1 MNNNAVSRSMQRMID
16 LLQEQAFEKD
26 TEVLDKFYQSVRT
39 NVGGIDNLEGKQT
52 IIKNLYEK
60 FFKGAFPLTV
70 EKLGIV
76 YTPVEC
82 VDFIIHSVNDILK
95 AEFDTS
101 LTEQNVHILDPFVG
115 TGTFITRLLQSGLI
129 RPEDME
135 RKYLNEIHCNEIVLL
150 AYYIADVNIE
160 SVFHDITC
168 RKTYL
173 PYSGICLTDT
183 FQLAEKKHNELFTEF
198 FQDNSK
204 RVKKQMATHVRV
216 IVGNPPYS
224 VGQKSAN
231 DKAQNLSY
239 PYLEKRISE
248 TYAAATSDKG
258 RTIQAL
264 YDSYIKAFRWAS
276 DRIPQD
282 EGGIVA
288 FISNGAWLDSNSGEG
303 FRRCLEKEFTSI
315 YVLNL
320 RGNQRTSGELSRKEG
335 GKIFGS
341 GSRTPI
347 AITFLVKNPAKK
359 GQKTIIHYHDIGDY
373 LTREQKLKMV
383 KEFRSISSQKLDWQ
397 IISPNEKADWINQRD
412 GVFDNFILLGNKK
425 DSKQTVFSIFQQEI
439 LRTVMY
445 GVMIPRQGHYHQEY
459 PIR

>member
-1 MNNNAVSRSMQRMID
+1 M
-16 LLQEQAFEKD
+16 
-26 TEVLDKFYQSVRT
+26 
-39 NVGGIDNLEGKQT
+39 
-52 IIKNLYEK
+52 
-60 FFKGAFPLTV
+60 
-70 EKLGIV
+70 
-76 YTPVEC
+76 
-82 VDFIIHSVNDILK
+82 DFIIHSVNDILK

-160 SVFHDITC
+160 SVFHDTT
-168 RKTYL
+168 RRETYL

-224 VGQKSAN
+224 IGQKSQN
-231 DKAQNLSY
+231 DNAQNLAY
-239 PYLEKRISE
+239 PTLDERVGK
-248 TYAAATSDKG
+248 TYVIKSDAG
-258 RTIQAL
+258 LVRSL
-264 YDSYIKAFRWAS
+264 YDTYVKAFRWAS

-282 EGGIVA
+282 EGGVVA
-288 FISNGAWLDSNSGEG
+288 FISNGAWLDGVG
-303 FRRCLEKEFTSI
+303 QDGMRRCFEEEFTSI

-320 RGNQRTSGELSRKEG
+320 RGNARTSGEQRRKEG
-335 GKIFGS
+335 GGIFDV

-359 GQKTIIHYHDIGDY
+359 GHKAVIHYHDIGDY
-373 LTREQKLKMV
+373 LSREQKLKMV

-397 IISPNEKADWINQRD
+397 IIILTKRLIGLTSVTEYLKVLSHCLIRVKIIKMLYSRLSRVALLLRATL
-412 GVFDNFILLGNKK
+412 GVTI
-425 DSKQTVFSIFQQEI
+425 SII
-439 LRTVMY
+439 IRYKRTL
-445 GVMIPRQGHYHQEY
+445 
-459 PIR
+459 

>member
-1 MNNNAVSRSMQRMID
+1 M
-16 LLQEQAFEKD
+16 
-26 TEVLDKFYQSVRT
+26 
-39 NVGGIDNLEGKQT
+39 
-52 IIKNLYEK
+52 
-60 FFKGAFPLTV
+60 
-70 EKLGIV
+70 
-76 YTPVEC
+76 
-82 VDFIIHSVNDILK
+82 DFIIHSVNDILK
-95 AEFDTS
+95 AEFNTS

-160 SVFHDITC
+160 SVFHDITR

-258 RTIQAL
+258 
-264 YDSYIKAFRWAS
+264 
-276 DRIPQD
+276 
-282 EGGIVA
+282 
-288 FISNGAWLDSNSGEG
+288 
-303 FRRCLEKEFTSI
+303 
-315 YVLNL
+315 
-320 RGNQRTSGELSRKEG
+320 LS
-335 GKIFGS
+335 
-341 GSRTPI
+341 
-347 AITFLVKNPAKK
+347 L
-359 GQKTIIHYHDIGDY
+359 IHI
-373 LTREQKLKMV
+373 
-383 KEFRSISSQKLDWQ
+383 
-397 IISPNEKADWINQRD
+397 
-412 GVFDNFILLGNKK
+412 
-425 DSKQTVFSIFQQEI
+425 
-439 LRTVMY
+439 
-445 GVMIPRQGHYHQEY
+445 
-459 PIR
+459 

>member
-1 MNNNAVSRSMQRMID
+1 MLAQHIITRPVFDALFADYQFVNNNAVSRSMQRMID

-26 TEVLDKFYQSVRT
+26 TEILDKFYKSVRM

-82 VDFIIHSVNDILK
+82 VDFIIRSVDDILK
-95 AEFDTS
+95 AEFNTS
-101 LTEQNVHILDPFVG
+101 LTAQNVHILDPFVG

-160 SVFHDITC
+160 SVFHEITR

-224 VGQKSAN
+224 IGQKSAH
-231 DKAQNLSY
+231 DDAQNLQY
-239 PYLEKRISE
+239 PNLDKRIAD
-248 TYAAATSDKG
+248 TY
-258 RTIQAL
+258 
-264 YDSYIKAFRWAS
+264 
-276 DRIPQD
+276 
-282 EGGIVA
+282 
-288 FISNGAWLDSNSGEG
+288 
-303 FRRCLEKEFTSI
+303 
-315 YVLNL
+315 
-320 RGNQRTSGELSRKEG
+320 
-335 GKIFGS
+335 
-341 GSRTPI
+341 
-347 AITFLVKNPAKK
+347 VK
-359 GQKTIIHYHDIGDY
+359 
-373 LTREQKLKMV
+373 LLKL
-383 KEFRSISSQKLDWQ
+383 
-397 IISPNEKADWINQRD
+397 
-412 GVFDNFILLGNKK
+412 
-425 DSKQTVFSIFQQEI
+425 
-439 LRTVMY
+439 
-445 GVMIPRQGHYHQEY
+445 H
-459 PIR
+459 